1 MRPRTCR
8 GDRRIDFAI
17 GKHMHPTQ
25 FNQHEGVADHDCVVY
40 GFDSSP
46 HQCIKGCPK
55 RSPIEVTDAEDIHH
69 RWNHHWCATQFE
81 NFTKNKDVQAAWTM
95 LSDPAERVLCSG
107 SQTWTPCPIHSRTFR
122 QLHPAEPVHLRRL
135 RRLHRRIAEI
145 LRHPDN
151 AHLRSIVVVDARGME
166 TLFPVLANLCE
177 RTIDQ
182 FSDTVVSLILQTEV
196 LIKDT
201 NLSKWKSRIAGSEAE
216 QRRWVK
222 MRAQQWVAQTLQP
235 EIATPAS
242 VRKAIHPSHVL
253 EHESAV
259 WRDEWSH
266 NQVDIPCIRD
276 LLHSVVPRPPA
287 CQVDL
292 TIHPTELR
300 RSAMSMVGK
309 APGPD
314 SWQANDLV
322 TLPEEFWQALEDIW
336 NLDEPRAPA

>member
-1 MRPRTCR
+1 
-8 GDRRIDFAI
+8 
-17 GKHMHPTQ
+17 
-25 FNQHEGVADHDCVVY
+25 
-40 GFDSSP
+40 
-46 HQCIKGCPK
+46 
-55 RSPIEVTDAEDIHH
+55 
-69 RWNHHWCATQFE
+69 
-81 NFTKNKDVQAAWTM
+81 M
-95 LSDPAERVLCSG
+95 LSDQAERVLCSAPGKGCPG

-122 QLHPAEPVHLRRL
+122 QLRPAEPVHLRRL

-145 LRHPDN
+145 LRHPDH
-151 AHLRSIVVVDARGME
+151 AHLRSIAVVGARGME

-182 FSDTVVSLILQTEV
+182 FSDTVASLILQTEV

-276 LLHSVVPRPPA
+276 LLHSFVPRPPA

-322 TLPEEFWQALEDIW
+322 TLPEEFWQALADIW

>member
-1 MRPRTCR
+1 M
-8 GDRRIDFAI
+8 
-17 GKHMHPTQ
+17 
-25 FNQHEGVADHDCVVY
+25 
-40 GFDSSP
+40 
-46 HQCIKGCPK
+46 
-55 RSPIEVTDAEDIHH
+55 
-69 RWNHHWCATQFE
+69 
-81 NFTKNKDVQAAWTM
+81 
-95 LSDPAERVLCSG
+95 
-107 SQTWTPCPIHSRTFR
+107 
-122 QLHPAEPVHLRRL
+122 
-135 RRLHRRIAEI
+135 
-145 LRHPDN
+145 N
-151 AHLRSIVVVDARGME
+151 APL
-166 TLFPVLANLCE
+166 T
-177 RTIDQ
+177 
-182 FSDTVVSLILQTEV
+182 FSDTVASLILQTEV

-222 MRAQQWVAQTLQP
+222 MRAQQRIAQTLQP

-314 SWQANDLV
+314 SWQADDLV
-322 TLPEEFWQALEDIW
+322 TLPEEFWQALADIW
-336 NLDEPRAPA
+336 NLVLQHSQIPTTWSDARVALLPKPDGSTRPLSVASVLWRIGARVLLRKLSPWIRSWTDASVMGGLPGTSANSVHSILSHAISKHSIFVSQDLARFFDSVSWEAMHEILTWLRCPDLVIQLLASFYRQGRRLFSFAGGVSDNWFSPGRSLLQGCPMSPMLAACFM